1 MCGMDWMTRPSPKPI
16 KQFSAVVRIVLG
28 STPWTLNPCVEVPP
42 AVVAALKAES
52 GRNQSLPVKATLQG
66 KPFEANVMRYRG
78 AWRLYLN
85 GVMRKRA
92 GVKVGQRVKVSLR
105 HDLKPRLTPMPPA
118 FAAALSKDRRAKAAF
133 EALAPSRRKELLR
146 YLGNLKREES
156 LRLNIG
162 RMKRYLKGKETGVS
176 PTGLYRTEKTKTRR
190 G

>member
-1 MCGMDWMTRPSPKPI
+1 MDRMTRPKSKSI
-16 KQFSAVVRIVLG
+16 EQFSAIVRIVLG
-28 STPWTLNPCVEVPP
+28 STPRTLNPCVLVPP
-42 AVVAALKAES
+42 ATVAALKVES

-66 KPFEANVMRYRG
+66 KPFKVNVMRYRG

-92 GVKVGQRVKVSLR
+92 RVEVGQRVKVTLR
-105 HDLKPRLTPMPPA
+105 YDPKPRLTLTPPA
-118 FAAALSKDRRAKAAF
+118 FAAALAKDRRAKSAF
-133 EALAPSRRKELLR
+133 QALAPSRRKELLR

-162 RMKRYLKGKETGVS
+162 RMLKYLKGRETGVS
-176 PTGLYRTEKTKTRR
+176 PTGLYRREKAKTRR